1 MGNLKGTARSGRY
14 AYLPSDKRSVFT
26 DSAGTRRLRD
36 SEVTPPAAAVGD
48 RSLKPKVVYWNNQP
62 TPYVVDR
69 FNALVKRDHLDFEA
83 WFSSR
88 REWDRDW
95 DVNESEWRFPHR
107 YLPSVTLG
115 GHVLALSA
123 LAAGKRRPDLIVSL
137 YGHISYVL
145 GFALARMR
153 NVKTVFWVE
162 PTFDTWMRRGP
173 IKDRLKRF
181 MFANVDAIF
190 TTGTDG
196 RRFAERFNADSN
208 QIYRL
213 PYFNQ
218 FNYFNSARAGAL
230 RERTRLRNEL
240 GLSGVTFL
248 YVGRLWKGKGVHH
261 LLDAFKDLQR
271 SCDEPVSLMIV
282 GDGEEG
288 QALRNRCREENIA
301 HVAFTGFK
309 QRDELPNYYAA
320 TDVFVF
326 PTLGDPYGLVLD
338 EAMASGL
345 PVITTDAV
353 GELADRVQDGV
364 TGLVVPASD
373 GAALSEKMRLMA
385 INPQLRH
392 QLSGAGT
399 AKVAGGTAEKWAL
412 DFEQAVSSVLSVRTM
427 R

>member
-14 AYLPSDKRSVFT
+14 AYLPDDKRNVF
-26 DSAGTRRLRD
+26 AG
-36 SEVTPPAAAVGD
+36 SAAARRGRD
-48 RSLKPKVVYWNNQP
+48 FEASNPSSADGGRSRKPRVVYWNNQP

-69 FNALVKRDHLDFEA
+69 FNALAKRDCLDFEA

-95 DVNESEWRFPHR
+95 DVNEGEWHFPHR
-107 YLPSVTLG
+107 YLPSVSLG

-123 LAAGKRRPDLIVSL
+123 LAVARRAPDLIVSL
-137 YGHISYVL
+137 YGHMSYVL

-153 NVKTVFWVE
+153 SVKTVFWVE
-162 PTFDTWMRRGP
+162 PTFDAWMRRGP
-173 IKDRLKRF
+173 IKDRLKSF
-181 MFANVDAIF
+181 MFTNVDAIF
-190 TTGTDG
+190 TTGSDG
-196 RRFAERFNADSN
+196 RRFAERFNADTN

-218 FNYFNSARAGAL
+218 FNYFNSARAGGL
-230 RERTRLRNEL
+230 RERTRLRNAL
-240 GLSGVTFL
+240 GLRGVTFL

-261 LLDAFKDLQR
+261 LLDAFKSLQL
-271 SCDEPVSLMIV
+271 SCAEPVSLMIV
-282 GDGEEG
+282 GDGEESH
-288 QALRNRCREENIA
+288 ALRDRCREESIS

-309 QRDELPNYYAA
+309 QRSELPNYYAA

-364 TGLVVPASD
+364 TGLVVPARD
-373 GAALSEKMRLMA
+373 GAALTEKMRLLA
-385 INPQLRH
+385 VNPQLRH
-392 QLSGAGT
+392 QLSCAGS
-399 AKVAGGTAEKWAL
+399 ARVANGTAEKWAL
-412 DFEQAVSSVLSVRTM
+412 DFEQAVSRVLSGRTM